1 MLIELTVYLFR
12 ILDVPLFESDHVQVW
27 IATSDRHPA
36 NCPVRTGKLNE
47 KWEARRHRVDN
58 HVIMISQ
65 IRSFEEMLEELPAD
79 NAIDLKTSLATCK
92 LLDLMLALSMEEF
105 QM

>member
-1 MLIELTVYLFR
+1 
-12 ILDVPLFESDHVQVW
+12 
-27 IATSDRHPA
+27 
-36 NCPVRTGKLNE
+36 
-47 KWEARRHRVDN
+47 
-58 HVIMISQ
+58 MISQ

>member
-1 MLIELTVYLFR
+1 MCRFGSQHLTGILPIVLSELVSLTR
-12 ILDVPLFESDHVQVW
+12 SGDKE
-27 IATSDRHPA
+27 TS
-36 NCPVRTGKLNE
+36 G
-47 KWEARRHRVDN
+47 DN

-105 QM
+105 HM

>member
-1 MLIELTVYLFR
+1 MCRFGSQHLTGILPIVLSELVSSR
-12 ILDVPLFESDHVQVW
+12 KSGRQRN
-27 IATSDRHPA
+27 IALR
-36 NCPVRTGKLNE
+36 
-47 KWEARRHRVDN
+47 
-58 HVIMISQ
+58 IMISQ